1 MDTETAE
8 TPTEPV
14 RIPYDALSPDALRG
28 VIESF
33 VLREGTDY
41 GDHEATFESK
51 VDDVQR
57 QLQRGEA
64 EIVWD
69 PTTESVQLV
78 AGRQRLRSRP

>member
-14 RIPYDALSPDALRG
+14 RIPYDALSPDALRA

-64 EIVWD
+64 DIVWD

>member
-1 MDTETAE
+1 MDTDTAE

-64 EIVWD
+64 DIVWD

>member
-1 MDTETAE
+1 MDTDTAE

-64 EIVWD
+64 DIVWD

-78 AGRQRLRSRP
+78 AGRQRLRSWP